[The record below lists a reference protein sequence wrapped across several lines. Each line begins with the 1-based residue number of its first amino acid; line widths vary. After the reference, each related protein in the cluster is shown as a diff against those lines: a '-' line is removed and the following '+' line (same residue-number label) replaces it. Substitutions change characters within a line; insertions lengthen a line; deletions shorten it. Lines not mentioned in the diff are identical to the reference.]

1 MTASSALS
9 HIVSER
15 PPQPRPKAL
24 PAGHEN
30 DGPAPPV
37 PPGEPLE
44 RLLFERFG
52 IERFRPWQREA
63 IQTLLGQGEA
73 VAAEPHRRVL
83 VVAPTGGGKS
93 LCYQFPAAVLPGT
106 ALVLS
111 PLISLMEDQV
121 RGLAARG
128 IPATFLAST
137 LPRDENARRLAAI
150 LRGDY
155 KIVYAAPERL
165 ASEGFLEAL
174 ASINLSLA
182 AIDEAH
188 CIVQWGHEFR
198 PDYLRI
204 GAALERIRPPR
215 AIACTAT
222 ATPEARDEILRQL
235 GWEPAKV
242 ILRGFARPN
251 LLLGVEEVSG
261 GREAVRI
268 ADDALRD
275 AVGPP
280 AAPRG
285 AGIIYAATRRGAE
298 RIADELRQSGW
309 DAAAYHAGLPPET
322 RAELSAAFAERRVS
336 VVVATNAF
344 GMGIDRPDVR
354 VVIHAQPPSS
364 IEAYYQEV
372 GRAGRDGAPAY
383 GLLLL
388 AGADI
393 ALRRRLCTVSAEG
406 TLVSAA
412 EAARAWGLFRELLR
426 YVDAATCRHDFILRH
441 FGDEAESLGGCG
453 HCDVCLDVGSRE
465 ASDPESLRRDLET
478 LRKALAGVAR
488 ARGGAGMAAIAA
500 MLSGEPTARVARLG
514 LDRLSTF
521 GIMKER
527 SPEDAMAVLRVLLAN
542 GWIDLSESEYPV
554 PLVTRAGWSVM
565 RGERE
570 VRVKLPPPGARK
582 RRKKVPAWR
591 KRLVEGAAA
600 KGTGAPGEAAPVA
613 GGSGEVSAKKLS
625 DRDAALFEAL
635 RVYRAGIAKEEG
647 VPPYVIAPD
656 KTLLEVAVLRP
667 RSAEEL
673 RAARGMGPARVANYG
688 EAILKLVKEHATA
701 DDRWEG

>member
-1 MTASSALS
+1 
-9 HIVSER
+9 
-15 PPQPRPKAL
+15 
-24 PAGHEN
+24 
-30 DGPAPPV
+30 
-37 PPGEPLE
+37 
-44 RLLFERFG
+44 
-52 IERFRPWQREA
+52 
-63 IQTLLGQGEA
+63 
-73 VAAEPHRRVL
+73 
-83 VVAPTGGGKS
+83 
-93 LCYQFPAAVLPGT
+93 VLPGT

-137 LPRDENARRLAAI
+137 LPREENARRLAAI
-150 LRGDY
+150 LRGEY
-155 KIVYAAPERL
+155 KLIYAAPERL
-165 ASEGFLEAL
+165 ASEGFLEVL
-174 ASINLSLA
+174 STIDLSLA

-204 GAALERIRPPR
+204 GAALDRIRPPR

-222 ATPEARDEILRQL
+222 ATPDARDEILRQL
-235 GWEPAKV
+235 GWERAKV

-251 LLLGVEEVSG
+251 LHLGVEEVSG
-261 GREAVRI
+261 GREALRVT
-268 ADDALRD
+268 DDALRD
-275 AVGPP
+275 ALGPP
-280 AAPRG
+280 ASPRG
-285 AGIIYAATRRGAE
+285 AGIVYAATRRGAE
-298 RIADELRQSGW
+298 RLTEELRRSGW
-309 DAAAYHAGLPPET
+309 DAAAYHAGLAPEA
-322 RAELSAAFAERRVS
+322 RAEVSAAFAERRLS

-354 VVIHAQPPSS
+354 AVVHAQPPSS

-383 GLLLL
+383 GLLLI
-388 AGADI
+388 AGQDI

-406 TLVSAA
+406 TQVSAA

-465 ASDPESLRRDLET
+465 AMDPESLRRDVET
-478 LRKALAGVAR
+478 LRKALSGVAR

-527 SPEDAMAVLRVLLAN
+527 SPEDAMAVLRSLLAN
-542 GWIDLSESEYPV
+542 GWIDLSDSEYPV

-582 RRKKVPAWR
+582 RKKKVPAWR
-591 KRLVEGAAA
+591 KRLLEGGAGGAGGA
-600 KGTGAPGEAAPVA
+600 GTAGAPGEASTGAA
-613 GGSGEVSAKKLS
+613 GSGRAGAKELSA
-625 DRDAALFEAL
+625 RDAALFEAL
-635 RVYRAGIAKEEG
+635 RVYRAGVAKEEG
-647 VPPYVIAPD
+647 VPPYVVAPD
-656 KTLLEVAVLRP
+656 KTLLEIALLRP
-667 RSAEEL
+667 RSPEEL
-673 RAARGMGPARVANYG
+673 RAARGMGPSRVGSYG
-688 EAILKLVKEHATA
+688 EAILKIVKEHASVE
-701 DDRWEG
+701 DRWEG

>member
-1 MTASSALS
+1 
-9 HIVSER
+9 
-15 PPQPRPKAL
+15 
-24 PAGHEN
+24 
-30 DGPAPPV
+30 
-37 PPGEPLE
+37 
-44 RLLFERFG
+44 
-52 IERFRPWQREA
+52 
-63 IQTLLGQGEA
+63 
-73 VAAEPHRRVL
+73 
-83 VVAPTGGGKS
+83 
-93 LCYQFPAAVLPGT
+93 VLPGT

-150 LRGDY
+150 LRGDF

-174 ASINLSLA
+174 SAIDLSLV

-204 GAALERIRPPR
+204 GAALGRIRAPR

-222 ATPEARDEILRQL
+222 ATPDARDEILRQL
-235 GWEPAKV
+235 GWEPSRSKV

-251 LLLGVEEVSG
+251 LHLGVEEVSG
-261 GREAVRI
+261 AREALRVT
-268 ADDALRD
+268 DDALRD
-275 AVGPP
+275 ALGPP
-280 AAPRG
+280 ASPRG
-285 AGIIYAATRRGAE
+285 AGIVYTATRKGVE
-298 RIADELRQSGW
+298 RLTEELRRSGW
-309 DAAAYHAGLPPET
+309 DAAAYHAGLPPEA
-322 RAELSAAFAERRVS
+322 RAEVSAAFAEQRIS

-344 GMGIDRPDVR
+344 GMGIDRADVR
-354 VVIHAQPPSS
+354 AVVHAQPPSS

-372 GRAGRDGAPAY
+372 GRAGRDGAPAF
-383 GLLLL
+383 GLLLI

-406 TLVSAA
+406 TSVGAA

-465 ASDPESLRRDLET
+465 EADPESLRRDLET

-488 ARGGAGMAAIAA
+488 ARGGAGMAAIAG
-500 MLSGEPTARVARLG
+500 MLSGEPTARVAKLG

-527 SPEDAMAVLRVLLAN
+527 SPEDAMAVLRALLAN

-554 PLVTRAGWSVM
+554 PLITRAGWSVM

-570 VRVKLPPPGARK
+570 VRVKLSPPGARK

-591 KRLVEGAAA
+591 KRLAEGAAG
-600 KGTGAPGEAAPVA
+600 KETGDASGAA
-613 GGSGEVSAKKLS
+613 GSGGGGAKALSA
-625 DRDAALFEAL
+625 RDAALFEAL
-635 RVYRAGIAKEEG
+635 RAYRAGIAREEG
-647 VPPYVIAPD
+647 VPPYVVAPD
-656 KTLLEVAVLRP
+656 RTLIEIAVLRP
-667 RSAEEL
+667 RSPEEL
-673 RAARGMGPARVANYG
+673 RSARGMGPGRVASYG
-688 EAILKLVKEHATA
+688 EAILKVVKEHATVE
-701 DDRWEG
+701 DRWEG

>member
-1 MTASSALS
+1 MSDRL
-9 HIVSER
+9 
-15 PPQPRPKAL
+15 PKLRPKTLSSGDAAL
-24 PAGHEN
+24 EPASF
-30 DGPAPPV
+30 
-37 PPGEPLE
+37 PGNSLD
-44 RLLFERFG
+44 RLLFGHFG

-63 IQTLLGQGEA
+63 VEA
-73 VAAEPHRRVL
+73 LIGLAGAPPTTRNVL

-121 RGLAARG
+121 RGLLARG

-174 ASINLSLA
+174 SAIDLSLVA
-182 AIDEAH
+182 VDEAH

-204 GAALERIRPPR
+204 GAALGRIRAPR

-222 ATPEARDEILRQL
+222 ATPDAREEILRQL
-235 GWEPAKV
+235 GWDASRSRV

-251 LLLGVEEVSG
+251 LHLGVEEVSG
-261 GREAVRI
+261 AREALRVT
-268 ADDALRD
+268 DDALRD
-275 AVGPP
+275 TLGPP

-285 AGIIYAATRRGAE
+285 AGIIYSATRRGAE
-298 RIADELRQSGW
+298 RLADDLRQRGW
-309 DAAAYHAGLPPET
+309 DAAAYHAGLAPEA
-322 RAELSAAFAERRVS
+322 RAELSGAFAERRIS

-354 VVIHAQPPSS
+354 LVVHAQPPSS

-372 GRAGRDGAPAY
+372 GRAGRDGAPAH
-383 GLLLL
+383 GLLLI

-393 ALRRRLCTVSAEG
+393 ALRRRLCMASAEG
-406 TLVSAA
+406 PPVSAA

-465 ASDPESLRRDLET
+465 EADPASLERDLET
-478 LRKALAGVAR
+478 LRKALSGVAR
-488 ARGGAGMAAIAA
+488 ARGGAGMAAIAS
-500 MLSGEPTARVARLG
+500 MLSGEPTARVVRLG

-527 SPEDAMAVLRVLLAN
+527 SPEDAMAVLRALLAN
-542 GWIDLSESEYPV
+542 GWIDLSDSEYPV
-554 PLVTRAGWSVM
+554 PLITRAGWSVM

-570 VRVKLPPPGARK
+570 VRVKLLPPGARR

-591 KRLVEGAAA
+591 KALVESAVAKEGEGAAA
-600 KGTGAPGEAAPVA
+600 GLSGAK
-613 GGSGEVSAKKLS
+613 SLSA
-625 DRDAALFEAL
+625 RDAALFEAL
-635 RVYRAGIAKEEG
+635 RSYRAGIAKEEG

-656 KTLLEVAVLRP
+656 RTLIEVAVLRP
-667 RSAEEL
+667 RTPEEL
-673 RAARGMGPARVANYG
+673 RSARGMGPGRVASYG
-688 EAILKLVKEHATA
+688 DAILKIVKAQAAPE
-701 DDRWEG
+701 DRWEG